1 MAVYQKAYICPF
13 RNGRPDLGKKF
24 YVQFNPTEL
33 SVQEAIGAADID
45 EEELSEELKRLLNG
59 RKTGIQKP
67 LGSSTEW
74 KKRNQL
80 TLSVSLFFN
89 TLEKLNQDS
98 YEDVRKYVGQLY
110 PYTNRTTDSSRSVE
124 QIYFFWGSI
133 AVAGLLTGMSVRY
146 TVFAPDGKPV
156 RAQVDISVR
165 GNYVGDQS
173 FELIPGEATG
183 NEAQFGRNEV
193 NTLVGEDPD
202 RWRSRFTGTG
212 NPRLE

>member
-13 RNGRPDLGKKF
+13 RNGRPDWGKRF

-33 SVQEAIGAADID
+33 SIQEAIGAAEAD
-45 EEELSEELKRLLNG
+45 EQEISEELKRLLRG
-59 RKTGIQKP
+59 SRTGIQKP
-67 LGSSTEW
+67 LKTSGEW
-74 KKRNQL
+74 KKKNQL

-89 TLEKLNQDS
+89 TLEKLNQDT
-98 YEDVRKYVGQLY
+98 YEDVRNYVGQLY
-110 PYTNRTTDSSRSVE
+110 PYTNKDTDSSIGVE

-133 AVAGLLTGMSVRY
+133 AVAGLLTDMSVRY

-156 RAQVDISVR
+156 RAQVELTIR
-165 GNYVGDQS
+165 GDYVGEQS
-173 FELIPGEATG
+173 FALIEGEAVG

-193 NTLVGEDPD
+193 NTLLGEDPD
-202 RWRSRFTGTG
+202 GWRSRFGGTG

>member
-13 RNGRPDLGKKF
+13 RNGRPELGKKF
-24 YVQFNPTEL
+24 HVQFNPTEL
-33 SVQEAIGAADID
+33 SVQEAIGAADMEG
-45 EEELSEELKRLLNG
+45 EEASEELKRLLSG
-59 RKTGIQKP
+59 RKVGIQNP
-67 LGSSTEW
+67 LESSTQW
-74 KKRNQL
+74 KNKNQL

-110 PYTNRTTDSSRSVE
+110 PYTNRTRDSSRSVE

-156 RAQVDISVR
+156 RAQVDISIR
-165 GNYVGDQS
+165 GDYVGDQS
-173 FELIPGEATG
+173 YDLIPGEAAG

-212 NPRLE
+212 NPRLV

>member
-13 RNGRPDLGKKF
+13 RNGRPDMGKRF

-33 SVQEAIGAADID
+33 SIQEAIGAAEAD
-45 EEELSEELKRLLNG
+45 EQEISEEVKRLLRG

-67 LGSSTEW
+67 LRSSGEW
-74 KKRNQL
+74 KKKNQL

-89 TLEKLNQDS
+89 TLEKLNQDA
-98 YEDVRKYVGQLY
+98 YEDVRNYVGQLY
-110 PYTNRTTDSSRSVE
+110 PYTNKDTDSSIGVE

-156 RAQVDISVR
+156 RAQVDISIR
-165 GNYVGDQS
+165 GDYVGEQS
-173 FELIPGEATG
+173 FALIEGEAVG

-193 NTLVGEDPD
+193 NTLLGEDPD
-202 RWRSRFTGTG
+202 GWRSRFGGTG